1 MVGSL
6 DEVLAAWQIIQE
18 EAAKAGLK
26 VNKGKCDLIPP
37 EGWQGECPEE
47 LKCVK
52 LGNPSGFDLL
62 GAPIGDKQFCEDY
75 VRERVAKIKAALE
88 NLEMIDDP
96 QVEMLLLRS
105 CLGFPKFVF
114 SLRSAPPEDIAE
126 TIREFDKMIS
136 STMQER
142 LGISLTQEQEKQAR
156 LPVAM
161 GGLGIE
167 RAEDVAE
174 SAYLGNVLATR
185 KLVSTLLGEKEPILG
200 ELKGVER
207 ALEAWKDKTGVEVRH
222 VENLLSLK
230 EMKTKDGMRHPQ
242 RVLASFVH
250 HRVQMELLANAPNS
264 REELRL
270 RAVAREDAGAWLSVL
285 PVRQL
290 GLKFDQDEYLAL
302 MKWWLGVSIYTQP
315 EKTQFVC
322 PEGACKEKM
331 DIMSDHAATCKFG
344 PSRIA
349 RHDGVNKAWAFA
361 VKGAGMAVKMEV
373 YTDPETM
380 HRSADTLVDGW
391 EFGRSAAHDWVVSH
405 TLQKAA
411 LEAGKGR
418 RPNFTLEQS
427 ERRKDSYA
435 KRRCEM
441 RGLDFV
447 PLAMDTFGGVGERAK
462 KAISIVVANAR
473 IFRGN
478 ALYDRNVSR
487 RGLTQRMQ
495 VAVMRGV
502 ARQLLRRL
510 AVEEEEGGMVG
521 WQEGR

>member
-1 MVGSL
+1 
-6 DEVLAAWQIIQE
+6 
-18 EAAKAGLK
+18 
-26 VNKGKCDLIPP
+26 
-37 EGWQGECPEE
+37 
-47 LKCVK
+47 
-52 LGNPSGFDLL
+52 
-62 GAPIGDKQFCEDY
+62 
-75 VRERVAKIKAALE
+75 
-88 NLEMIDDP
+88 
-96 QVEMLLLRS
+96 
-105 CLGFPKFVF
+105 
-114 SLRSAPPEDIAE
+114 
-126 TIREFDKMIS
+126 
-136 STMQER
+136 
-142 LGISLTQEQEKQAR
+142 
-156 LPVAM
+156 
-161 GGLGIE
+161 
-167 RAEDVAE
+167 
-174 SAYLGNVLATR
+174 
-185 KLVSTLLGEKEPILG
+185 
-200 ELKGVER
+200 
-207 ALEAWKDKTGVEVRH
+207 
-222 VENLLSLK
+222 
-230 EMKTKDGMRHPQ
+230 
-242 RVLASFVH
+242 
-250 HRVQMELLANAPNS
+250 
-264 REELRL
+264 
-270 RAVAREDAGAWLSVL
+270 
-285 PVRQL
+285 
-290 GLKFDQDEYLAL
+290 

-331 DIMSDHAATCKFG
+331 DVMGDHAVTCKFG

-510 AVEEEEGGMVG
+510 AVEEEGGMVG

>member
-1 MVGSL
+1 
-6 DEVLAAWQIIQE
+6 
-18 EAAKAGLK
+18 
-26 VNKGKCDLIPP
+26 
-37 EGWQGECPEE
+37 
-47 LKCVK
+47 
-52 LGNPSGFDLL
+52 
-62 GAPIGDKQFCEDY
+62 
-75 VRERVAKIKAALE
+75 
-88 NLEMIDDP
+88 
-96 QVEMLLLRS
+96 
-105 CLGFPKFVF
+105 
-114 SLRSAPPEDIAE
+114 
-126 TIREFDKMIS
+126 
-136 STMQER
+136 
-142 LGISLTQEQEKQAR
+142 
-156 LPVAM
+156 
-161 GGLGIE
+161 
-167 RAEDVAE
+167 
-174 SAYLGNVLATR
+174 
-185 KLVSTLLGEKEPILG
+185 
-200 ELKGVER
+200 
-207 ALEAWKDKTGVEVRH
+207 
-222 VENLLSLK
+222 
-230 EMKTKDGMRHPQ
+230 
-242 RVLASFVH
+242 
-250 HRVQMELLANAPNS
+250 
-264 REELRL
+264 
-270 RAVAREDAGAWLSVL
+270 
-285 PVRQL
+285 
-290 GLKFDQDEYLAL
+290 
-302 MKWWLGVSIYTQP
+302 
-315 EKTQFVC
+315 
-322 PEGACKEKM
+322 
-331 DIMSDHAATCKFG
+331 
-344 PSRIA
+344 
-349 RHDGVNKAWAFA
+349 
-361 VKGAGMAVKMEV
+361 MAVKMEV

-510 AVEEEEGGMVG
+510 AVDDEEEGGMVG